1 MKIFIIY
8 LNRWPLGQIIYLG
21 IFDKDIQAQ
30 IFLSLHEKKKK
41 NDGMLSYYYSNYGEN
56 NKRCLN
62 WFWESCKVVRSMH
75 FENHLKY

>member
-30 IFLSLHEKKKK
+30 IFLALHEKKKMMECYPIIIAIMGK
-41 NDGMLSYYYSNYGEN
+41 IIKDA
-56 NKRCLN
+56 
-62 WFWESCKVVRSMH
+62 
-75 FENHLKY
+75 

>member
-30 IFLSLHEKKKK
+30 IFLALHEKK

-56 NKRCLN
+56 NKRCLIV
-62 WFWESCKVVRSMH
+62 CSMH
-75 FENHLKY
+75 FENHVK